1 MDTRIL
7 GKSDLEVP
15 IICFG
20 AWPIGGGLGRVDQ
33 REAISTIHAAIDS
46 GITFIDT
53 AEGYQT
59 SEFVLGKALKG
70 KRESVTIASK
80 LSGPDHSE
88 SHILEAIENS
98 LTALRVDYID
108 LYQLHSP
115 QPQWPIQE
123 TIEILIRLKDQGKL
137 RHIGLSNYT
146 PKQTRQAMQFGPI
159 VSSQP
164 RYNMIFTQ
172 EDETLE
178 FCKANNIGVIPHSVL
193 AKSLLSGKYKPG
205 HTFGHDDERRLFNF
219 FRGQLFE
226 TIYEVTEKL
235 KAWAEERE
243 RDLIQLAIAWVVA
256 NPAVTSAI
264 VGMKSVDQV
273 ADVTKAA
280 TWKLTDSDLSDIK
293 NIIGDLCPMWIKD
306 EVC

>member
-1 MDTRIL
+1 MGLFGKIEMDFPDMENRRL
-7 GKSDLEVP
+7 GDEGPFVSVLG
-15 IICFG
+15 FG
-20 AWPIGGGLGRVDQ
+20 AWPIGGGLGTVSEDQ
-33 REAISTIHAAIDS
+33 GIRAVHTAIDA
-46 GITFIDT
+46 GITLIDT

-146 PKQTRQAMQFGPI
+146 PKQTYIHGH
-159 VSSQP
+159 VNKT
-164 RYNMIFTQ
+164 NM
-172 EDETLE
+172 
-178 FCKANNIGVIPHSVL
+178 
-193 AKSLLSGKYKPG
+193 
-205 HTFGHDDERRLFNF
+205 
-219 FRGQLFE
+219 
-226 TIYEVTEKL
+226 
-235 KAWAEERE
+235 
-243 RDLIQLAIAWVVA
+243 
-256 NPAVTSAI
+256 
-264 VGMKSVDQV
+264 
-273 ADVTKAA
+273 
-280 TWKLTDSDLSDIK
+280 
-293 NIIGDLCPMWIKD
+293 
-306 EVC
+306 